1 MQNEVLLP
9 LYAATVKAGGLPV
22 AKGYALTADDRLRAD
37 IIERLMCDFSVD
49 LREVCASHGA
59 DAASLLRETPRL
71 RSLEEDGIVE
81 IDEETIRIAP
91 DRRFLV
97 RTVASA
103 FDAYLGATGRA
114 HSRAV

>member
-1 MQNEVLLP
+1 M
-9 LYAATVKAGGLPV
+9 PV
-22 AKGYALTADDRLRAD
+22 GKGYVLTADDRLRAD

-49 LREVCASHGA
+49 LREVCESHGA
-59 DAASLLRETPRL
+59 DAAGLLQQTPRL

-97 RTVASA
+97 RTVRIG
-103 FDAYLGATGRA
+103 LRCL
-114 HSRAV
+114 SRRDRPRP